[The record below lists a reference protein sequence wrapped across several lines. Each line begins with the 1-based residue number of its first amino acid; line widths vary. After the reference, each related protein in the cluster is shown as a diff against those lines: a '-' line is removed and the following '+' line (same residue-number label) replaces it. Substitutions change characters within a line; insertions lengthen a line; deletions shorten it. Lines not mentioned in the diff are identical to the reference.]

1 MKKILLHMLAA
12 TLLFTG
18 SCKKDKLNEVVP
30 IEATFQLNFTPELK
44 DLGISLLNTEVTITN
59 KSDGKVNKAKSDE
72 NGKVVFASIAPGNYS
87 VVAAL
92 LVTAADYSNATGTIT
107 TEDIAFNGSAEGA
120 FTGNIT
126 MNIELKAGKLGDWII
141 KQVYYGGSSTSNGAL
156 FRDQF
161 IEIYNNSNQTLY
173 ADSLYVSQVFGKNT
187 RVSSIDTSNPIYQS
201 NGQLNWANALN
212 MTAANPNTNFVYL
225 RTLWRIPG
233 SGKEYPVKP
242 GESIIIAQNGL
253 NHKASYIGANG
264 TAITVKDPS
273 LTVDLSKAD
282 FETYH
287 GNVPGINPLASDI
300 DNPTVKNMQVLITD
314 GDRDMILNSNGY
326 EAIIVFKSKT
336 NPLDLPEFASPETRT
351 ITTTSTLYKQL
362 QVGLVIDGVDI
373 AHTTAASRAAKR
385 LPDVIDAGFTFT
397 LAGSYSSQS
406 IIRKTSKTV
415 AGRRILKD
423 SNNSTTDFDYLT
435 MADASKTVFK

>member
-1 MKKILLHMLAA
+1 MLAA
-12 TLLFTG
+12 TLLFAG

-30 IEATFQLNFTPELK
+30 VEATFQLNFTPELK

-92 LVTAADYSNATGTIT
+92 LVSAADYSTATGTVT
-107 TEDIAFNGSAEGA
+107 TEDVAFNGSAEGA
-120 FTGNIT
+120 FTSNT
-126 MNIELKAGKLGDWII
+126 TLNIELKAGKLGDWII
-141 KQVYYGGSSTSNGAL
+141 KQVYYGGSSTSNGAT

-173 ADSLYVSQVFGKNT
+173 ADSLYISQVFGKNT

-212 MTAANPNTNFVYL
+212 ITGTNPNTNFVYL

-233 SGKEYPVKP
+233 SGKEHPVNP

-253 NHKASYIGANG
+253 NHKASYVGANG
-264 TAITVKDPS
+264 TTITVKDPS

-336 NPLDLPEFASPETRT
+336 NPLDLPGFASPETRT

-362 QVGLVIDGVDI
+362 PVGLVIDGVDI

-415 AGRRILKD
+415 AGRRNLRD

>member
-1 MKKILLHMLAA
+1 MLAA
-12 TLLFTG
+12 TLLFAG

-30 IEATFQLNFTPELK
+30 VEATFQLNFTPELK

-59 KSDGKVNKAKSDE
+59 KSDGKVNKSKSDE

-92 LVTAADYSNATGTIT
+92 LVSAADYSTATGTIT
-107 TEDIAFNGSAEGA
+107 TEDIAFNGSTEGA
-120 FTGNIT
+120 FTSNT
-126 MNIELKAGKLGDWII
+126 TLNIELKAGKLGDWII
-141 KQVYYGGSSTSNGAL
+141 KQVYYGGSSTSNGAT

-187 RVSSIDTSNPIYQS
+187 KVSSIDTSNPIYQS

-212 MTAANPNTNFVYL
+212 MTSTSPNTNFVYL
-225 RTLWRIPG
+225 RTLWRVPG
-233 SGKEYPVKP
+233 TGKEYPVKP

-253 NHKASYIGANG
+253 NHKASYVGANG
-264 TAITVKDPS
+264 TTITVKDPS

-362 QVGLVIDGVDI
+362 PVGLVIDGVDI

-415 AGRRILKD
+415 AGRRILRD

>member
-1 MKKILLHMLAA
+1 MLAA
-12 TLLFTG
+12 TLLFAG

-30 IEATFQLNFTPELK
+30 VEATFQLNFTPELK

-92 LVTAADYSNATGTIT
+92 LVSAADYSTATGTIT
-107 TEDIAFNGSAEGA
+107 TEDVAFNGSAEGA
-120 FTGNIT
+120 LTSNT
-126 MNIELKAGKLGDWII
+126 TLNIELKAGKLGDWII
-141 KQVYYGGSSTSNGAL
+141 KQVYYGGSSTSNGAT

-187 RVSSIDTSNPIYQS
+187 RVSSIDTSNPIYQP

-212 MTAANPNTNFVYL
+212 MTSTSPNTNFVYL

-253 NHKASYIGANG
+253 NHKASYVGANG
-264 TAITVKDPS
+264 TTITVKDPS

-336 NPLDLPEFASPETRT
+336 NPLDLPGFASPETRT

-362 QVGLVIDGVDI
+362 PVGLVIDGVDI

-415 AGRRILKD
+415 AGRRILRD